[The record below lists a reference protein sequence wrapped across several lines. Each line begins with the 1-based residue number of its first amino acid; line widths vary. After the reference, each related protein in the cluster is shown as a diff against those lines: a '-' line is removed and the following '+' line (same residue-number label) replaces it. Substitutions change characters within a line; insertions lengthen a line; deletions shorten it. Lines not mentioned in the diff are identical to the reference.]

1 MAAIAWLAAAA
12 RALPPVPMCCS
23 GYVDS
28 PIPDVDGVA
37 IEGSEIGEDA
47 DRFGSRPCGVKEWL
61 ARFSILDILGS
72 CDPAS

>member
-1 MAAIAWLAAAA
+1 MAWLAAAA

-23 GYVDS
+23 GYVES

-47 DRFGSRPCGVKEWL
+47 DRFGSRPCGVREWL
-61 ARFSILDILGS
+61 SRFSISDILGS